1 MKILHKDLMD
11 FAKNF
16 WQEMGWGIFPNIILR
31 IKDDITA
38 WDMFSG
44 KDIDAMGLCEPDFQ
58 NNYFRISLAVK
69 HHKTGKD
76 FCYTLIH
83 ELIHVRLMVQ
93 GYPIKHSFGH
103 KKPFKKLAKAV
114 NRANRKWNVN
124 KIVKGY

>member
-1 MKILHKDLMD
+1 MKTLQKDLMD
-11 FAKNF
+11 FAKDF
-16 WQEMGWGIFPNIILR
+16 WQGMGWGTFPNVILR
-31 IKDDITA
+31 IKDELTC

-44 KDIDAMGLCEPDFQ
+44 KDIDAMGVCEPDTI

-83 ELIHVRLMVQ
+83 ELIHVRLMMLQ
-93 GYPIKHSFGH
+93 YPIKHAFGH
-103 KKPFKKLAKAV
+103 KKPFKKIAKSV
-114 NRANRKWNVN
+114 RRINPRWSVT

>member
-1 MKILHKDLMD
+1 MKLQKDLMA
-11 FAKNF
+11 FAKEF
-16 WQEMGWGIFPNIILR
+16 WQNMEWGTFPTIILSV
-31 IKDDITA
+31 KNDILA

-44 KDIDAMGLCEPDFQ
+44 KDIDAMGLCEPDFH

-83 ELIHVRLMVQ
+83 ELIHVQLMIK

-114 NRANRKWNVN
+114 TRKNRKWNTA